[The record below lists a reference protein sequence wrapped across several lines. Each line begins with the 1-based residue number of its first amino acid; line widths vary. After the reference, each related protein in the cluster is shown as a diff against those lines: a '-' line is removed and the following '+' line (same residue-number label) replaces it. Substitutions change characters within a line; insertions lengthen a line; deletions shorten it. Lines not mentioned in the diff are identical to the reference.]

1 MFDNSALVPHMDGL
15 RRFGFRLTGNRS
27 DAEDLVQSTL
37 LRAVEKKH
45 LFEEGTQ
52 MFSWLSKIMF
62 NIFASQYRRKS
73 RFETQYDPESHIDR
87 ESVEA
92 SQDIKVELQNV
103 QAAMNRLSDDHR
115 AIIEMIC
122 VEGMQYNEVSEA
134 LNIPVGT
141 VRSRLSRARE
151 SLTSAL
157 ETRTPAAHVLARGPI
172 SGVPQAWQ
180 VAQAAA

>member
-1 MFDNSALVPHMDGL
+1 MFDNSALIAHMDGL
-15 RRFGFRLTGNRS
+15 RRFAFRLTGNRS

-37 LRAVEKKH
+37 LRACEKKH

-52 MFSWLSKIMF
+52 MFSWLSKILF
-62 NIFASQYRRKS
+62 NIFASQYRRKA

-92 SQDIKVELQNV
+92 SQDIKVELNTV
-103 QAAMNRLSDDHR
+103 RAAMGRLSDDHR
-115 AIIEMIC
+115 EILEMIC
-122 VEGMQYNEVSEA
+122 VEGMQYGEVSEA

-151 SLTSAL
+151 SLTTVL
-157 ETRTPAAHVLARGPI
+157 QTPAPAAIRARAMAGI
-172 SGVPQAWQ
+172 PQAWQ
-180 VAQAAA
+180 IAAAA